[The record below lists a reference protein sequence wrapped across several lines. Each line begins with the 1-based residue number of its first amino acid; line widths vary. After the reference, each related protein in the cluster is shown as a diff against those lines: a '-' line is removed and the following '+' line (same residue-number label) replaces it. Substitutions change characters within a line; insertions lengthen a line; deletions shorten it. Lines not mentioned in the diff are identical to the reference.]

1 MNQNNCEVNNFL
13 KILIYLL
20 PATGALLALSL
31 FSTGNNSSYR
41 CIARSLFPTVGRL
54 SFPLLATLAY
64 RCIAHSLPLR
74 HASLSA
80 SATAALPAVTS
91 SPSRVSLFHCK
102 QFQRH
107 AHRPHISLFHCYLLW
122 LQVYHLLS
130 RTSRFFIAI
139 YSGYRCTARSL
150 FLSVARLSFPLQTT
164 PATCALPTLF
174 LAIAHLVSPLL
185 ATGACG
191 VQMRTCLRICT

>member
-1 MNQNNCEVNNFL
+1 ML
-13 KILIYLL
+13 SLSLHR
-20 PATGALLALSL
+20 ASL

-41 CIARSLFPTVGRL
+41 CIASSLFPTVGRL

-64 RCIAHSLPLR
+64 RCVARSLFLSVTR
-74 HASLSA
+74 LFSA
-80 SATAALPAVTS
+80 SATGALPAVSS

-102 QFQRH
+102 PFQRH
-107 AHRPHISLFHCYLLW
+107 IHY
-122 LQVYHLLS
+122 LLS
-130 RTSRFFIAI
+130 RTSRLFIAI